1 MTFAFLILGDFSPE
15 QDRTASIGGG
25 SARMIGVPDLPAAC
39 AAARALAEEG
49 IGCIE
54 LCGAFGPDGARQ
66 VIEATGGRIP
76 VGYVS

>member
-39 AAARALAEEG
+39 ASQS
-49 IGCIE
+49 
-54 LCGAFGPDGARQ
+54 P
-66 VIEATGGRIP
+66 GRR
-76 VGYVS
+76 GDRLY